1 MELCLPPVEKNS
13 RLVAVF
19 RGIQKRRAADVAA
32 LFYCSEDRG
41 GHSRAAGLAVGFRG
55 VGGGGGW
62 GGVGWSEVVGAG
74 ADEAIVVVLLDDVG
88 GPAGDAADGE
98 DGSEEID
105 VDAEGGVG
113 GGGVEVDVGVEL
125 LLLLDVELDLAGHV
139 EPLGAAGGLAELFGH
154 AAEVSGSRIF

>member
-41 GHSRAAGLAVGFRG
+41 GHSRAAGLAFGYRDVG
-55 VGGGGGW
+55 

-98 DGSEEID
+98 DGSEEVD

-113 GGGVEVDVGVEL
+113 GGGIEVDVGVEFL
-125 LLLLDVELDLAGHV
+125 CILDEELDLAGHV
-139 EPLGAAGGLAELFGH
+139 EPLRAACGFA
-154 AAEVSGSRIF
+154 